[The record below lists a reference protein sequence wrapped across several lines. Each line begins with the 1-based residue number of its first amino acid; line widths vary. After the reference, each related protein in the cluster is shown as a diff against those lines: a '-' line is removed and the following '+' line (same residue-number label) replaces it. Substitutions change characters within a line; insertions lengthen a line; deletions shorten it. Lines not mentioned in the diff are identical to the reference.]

1 MQISVK
7 LTAFS
12 FKITWHS
19 TSEAVTVASH
29 KAPVVRNCGQWA
41 STWKDTAPAL
51 KSDLCVCACT
61 ALSPTK
67 AEIPSLSSLALKAET

>member
-29 KAPVVRNCGQWA
+29 KAPVVRNRGQWA

-51 KSDLCVCACT
+51 KSDLLCVCMH
-61 ALSPTK
+61 SFVPYKSRNTK
-67 AEIPSLSSLALKAET
+67 LVITGLEG